1 MFFFC
6 FSGKIVVEDVK
17 IRFEQ
22 MVLETG
28 IKINSKIISAFCNF
42 EKKGKLF
49 FWTNVNFEFQ

>member
-1 MFFFC
+1 MFLFC
-6 FSGKIVVEDVK
+6 VSGKIVVDVK

-28 IKINSKIISAFCNF
+28 IKINSRIISPFCNF

-49 FWTNVNFEFQ
+49 FEPT

>member
-49 FWTNVNFEFQ
+49 F